1 MARIQIDRRFTIFYL
16 TKDLFELHT
25 PIIGKRRCLRSSNE
39 HFHLGEKLSHFR
51 YGAPCSSLLLIES
64 RHKKNIRCTIK
75 DEMNSECSK
84 SEVADIVVDREEAN
98 NNWRE
103 GAPVLDN
110 ATPRLVERARN
121 QLGCSR
127 IA

>member
-1 MARIQIDRRFTIFYL
+1 
-16 TKDLFELHT
+16 
-25 PIIGKRRCLRSSNE
+25 
-39 HFHLGEKLSHFR
+39 
-51 YGAPCSSLLLIES
+51 
-64 RHKKNIRCTIK
+64 
-75 DEMNSECSK
+75 MNSECSK